1 MRSAVRVVCGAA
13 AALFIFT
20 SQVFPQEVKTAN
32 SKSWE
37 LSGNIQLQHL
47 YNTDL
52 AGDATRTNQGFR
64 IRRGRLVAKGKLT
77 DYVETSFQIEV
88 RDNSPR
94 LKDAEGKIKL
104 ASEVYFRFGQFKV
117 PVWREELRS
126 STRLLL
132 VERSAAAD
140 FLVANNLS
148 ARHIGVE
155 FGRAPKEGLQFMFNL
170 SNGAGEGGREDAGQ
184 TKGNFPANTNFTNNG
199 KLLTGRFNWIASK
212 TFQLGLSGV
221 VNNVGSKITTATSTT
236 DNTGTITSISPDFG
250 AYFTTGAKSQ
260 IDIEGGIA
268 LGKISK
274 DVFGPA
280 AAGDQSFTLFDVT
293 GRWLTQ
299 MSAAK
304 ASLGGL
310 DAFELAAGFTLL
322 DPNKEVAN
330 SETKYLRFGPAFYF
344 GKQTRLQFN
353 AEVEMP
359 GGAGAENVLQVR
371 SQANFVF

>member
-1 MRSAVRVVCGAA
+1 MKTALHALCGAA
-13 AALFIFT
+13 AVVLAAQALA
-20 SQVFPQEVKTAN
+20 QEVKTVN

-47 YNTDL
+47 YNADIK
-52 AGDATRTNQGFR
+52 GDASRTNEGFR

-77 DYVETSFQIEV
+77 DYVETSFQIDV

-104 ASEVYFRFGQFKV
+104 GSALYFRFGQFKV

-140 FLVANNLS
+140 FLVNNNIS

-155 FGRAPKEGLQFMFNL
+155 FGRAPKEGLQFTFNL

-184 TKGNFPANTNFTNNG
+184 SKSGTINNG

-212 TFQLGLSGV
+212 TFQLGASGL
-221 VNNVGSKITTATSTT
+221 VNHVGVKTLTA
-236 DNTGTITSISPDFG
+236 DNTGTITALTPDFG
-250 AYFTTGAKSQ
+250 AYFTTGEKSQ
-260 IDIEGGIA
+260 LDIEGGLA

-274 DVFGPA
+274 EFIGA
-280 AAGDQSFTLFDVT
+280 AATEDRKFTLFDVT
-293 GRWLTQ
+293 GRWLTPF
-299 MSAAK
+299 SAAN

-310 DAFELAAGFTLL
+310 DAFELAAGFTLV
-322 DPNKEVAN
+322 DPNTAATN
-330 SETKYLRFGPAFYF
+330 GETKYLRFGPAFYF

-353 AEVEMP
+353 AEIEMP
-359 GGAGAENVLQVR
+359 GADGAENVFQVR

>member
-1 MRSAVRVVCGAA
+1 MKAALRVLFGAA
-13 AALFIFT
+13 AALVLTAQAFA
-20 SQVFPQEVKTAN
+20 QEVKTTN
-32 SKSWE
+32 SKSWD

-47 YNTDL
+47 YNTDIT
-52 AGDATRTNQGFR
+52 GDAGRTNQGFR
-64 IRRGRLVAKGKLT
+64 IRRGRFVAKGKLT

-104 ASEVYFRFGQFKV
+104 ARELYFRFGQFKV

-140 FLVANNLS
+140 FLVNNNLS

-155 FGRAPKEGLQFMFNL
+155 FGRAPKEGLQFVFNL

-184 TKGNFPANTNFTNNG
+184 NKGNFPTNANFTNNG

-212 TFQLGLSGV
+212 TFQLGLSGA
-221 VNNVGSKITTATSTT
+221 VNNVGIKVSTPTSTT
-236 DNTGTITSISPDFG
+236 DNTGTITSITPDFG

-260 IDIEGGIA
+260 IDIEGGMV

-274 DVFGPA
+274 EVFGA
-280 AAGDQSFTLFDVT
+280 AAVDDQSFTLFDVT

-310 DAFELAAGFTLL
+310 DAFELAAGFTLV
-322 DPNKEVAN
+322 DPNSDLTN
-330 SETKYLRFGPAFYF
+330 SETKYFRFGPAFYF

-353 AEVEMP
+353 AEFEMP
-359 GGAGAENVLQVR
+359 GGEGTQDVFQIR